1 MGPVGDFLDIYILLA
16 SKTYILLCIY
26 IYIMILA
33 LHTYVYTVYVCIY
46 IYMPWAPQGPYMFI
60 RCFMVNS
67 LVFGWPIPLIS
78 FHGWKGAHVF
88 FSCPLCSCGHVS
100 PR

>member
-1 MGPVGDFLDIYILLA
+1 
-16 SKTYILLCIY
+16 
-26 IYIMILA
+26 MIIA

-67 LVFGWPIPLIS
+67 LVFRWPIPLIS

-88 FSCPLCSCGHVS
+88 FYVPFVHVAMFHLGNE
-100 PR
+100 PMEHLDF